1 MFKKKLYDLLLII
14 VMLSFLLTGCY
25 SSEDRKL
32 AEQYRKQGEINA
44 VNYIKE
50 KYGFD
55 AKVISVEEGKNGSA
69 LWGGLDTTPNG
80 RVYVR
85 FKANEKEFLVYT
97 VGYAETLEASD
108 DYQMDIIENDFIEFF
123 KNNISLD
130 LYDYKLEFEY
140 GGIKEYY
147 DNNLEVILPY
157 ITNLELYYIG
167 ENNLSSL
174 DLEKIENLLQ
184 EHYGKVTLISF
195 ENKEKCNAYKNA
207 EFENLYLTN
216 ADMKNIYKDNELEF
230 YQNKK
235 TFYKYD
241 NISNFEDE
249 VYVYAHSDNNSY
261 KISKSN
267 IENLKYYQKSYSDLK
282 DKKIEQIT
290 NAYSIPHST
299 EPLYIYFPKDKVN
312 AKENEKIF
320 FISEYYING
329 EKIYDMQAYT
339 YNGIVGSVGDYYM
352 TLENFSHCDA
362 DSDVVFALVRIT
374 N

>member
-1 MFKKKLYDLLLII
+1 
-14 VMLSFLLTGCY
+14 MLFIR
-25 SSEDRKL
+25 RKL

-44 VNYIKE
+44 VNYVKE

-55 AKVISVEEGKNGSA
+55 AKVISVEEGKNSSA

-97 VGYAETLEASD
+97 VGDEETIDASD
-108 DYQMDIIENDFIEFF
+108 DYQMDIIEKEFIEFF

-207 EFENLYLTN
+207 EFENLSLTN

-249 VYVYAHSDNNSY
+249 VFVYAYKDNNSY
-261 KISKSN
+261 TISKSN
-267 IENLKYYQKSYSDLK
+267 IENLKYYQESYSDLK

-320 FISEYYING
+320 FISEYYINS
-329 EKIYDMQAYT
+329 EKRYDMQAYA
-339 YNGIVGSVGDYYM
+339 YNGVVGSVGDYYM

-362 DSDVVFALVRIT
+362 NSDVVFALVRIT

>member
-97 VGYAETLEASD
+97 VGDAETLEASD

-207 EFENLYLTN
+207 EFENLSLTN

-329 EKIYDMQAYT
+329 EKKYDMQAYT